1 VKLFSGRTAQLETM
15 NRILTESARQRAQRV
30 EELERAIEAHELA
43 KKQLSERIQ
52 LLDRM
57 LLAAHT
63 RAKEQDAELTK
74 ALIEI
79 ATLAPE
85 NQRLQAE
92 HAFYARRVAELEEHN
107 RLLTESAIERETKLQ
122 EHNRLLTESAI
133 ERETK
138 LQHCEAKLTRMEAEI
153 AAVTQEYQHIR
164 AERADSSRRAS
175 ALEKHGHSRVDGTN
189 EAARDAQQP
198 DRPPNKA

>member
-30 EELERAIEAHELA
+30 EELERVIEAHELA
-43 KKQLSERIQ
+43 QKQLSERIQ

-57 LLAAHT
+57 LLAAHA

-74 ALIEI
+74 ALTEI

-92 HAFYARRVAELEEHN
+92 HAFYARRAAELDEHN

-138 LQHCEAKLTRMEAEI
+138 LQHCEAKLTQVEAEL

-164 AERADSSRRAS
+164 ERADSSRRAS
-175 ALEKHGHSRVDGTN
+175 ELEKHGHSRVDGTN
-189 EAARDAQQP
+189 EASRDAQQP
-198 DRPPNKA
+198 DRPSNKA

>member
-122 EHNRLLTESAI
+122 
-133 ERETK
+133 
-138 LQHCEAKLTRMEAEI
+138 HCEAKLTRMEAEI
-153 AAVTQEYQHIR
+153 AAVTQEHIR